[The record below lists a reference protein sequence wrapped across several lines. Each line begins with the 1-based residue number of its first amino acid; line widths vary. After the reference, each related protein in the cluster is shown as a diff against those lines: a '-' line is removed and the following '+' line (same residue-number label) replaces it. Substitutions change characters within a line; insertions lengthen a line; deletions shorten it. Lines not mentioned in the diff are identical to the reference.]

1 MSRYKSKK
9 INIHIQRTPGDIL
22 DRVNQGFRLQNTSL
36 AHYCNTHNMDRHKAT
51 HALLGIWKSR
61 KARTVR
67 SELIEASGAN
77 RLPQL
82 IHATKQ
88 TQEAA

>member
-1 MSRYKSKK
+1 MARNNHKK

-22 DRVNQGFRLQNTSL
+22 DRVNQGFRMQNTSL

-67 SELIEASGAN
+67 CELIEASGAN
-77 RLPQL
+77 RLL
-82 IHATKQ
+82 HMSHAIRHTP
-88 TQEAA
+88 EVA